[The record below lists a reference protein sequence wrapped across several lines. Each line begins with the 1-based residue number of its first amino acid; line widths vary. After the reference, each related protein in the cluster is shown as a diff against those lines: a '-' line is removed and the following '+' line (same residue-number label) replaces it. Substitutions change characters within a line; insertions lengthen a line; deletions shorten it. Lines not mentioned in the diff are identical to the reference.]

1 MTPRAFSNPAYEALT
16 RLVSARTGLRFD
28 PNRRGDTEASIRR
41 AMARADASGAGRYL
55 ALVEVGALVFDD
67 LVAELTVGE
76 TYFFRDPQHFEF
88 LRHEALPDV
97 ERRRGPAHV
106 LRAWSAGC
114 ASGEEPYSLAILL
127 EETGW
132 AERASI
138 LGTDISR
145 ARLAKASEAIY
156 GPWSLRGVD
165 EGLVRRRFRCT
176 GDRYVLDDGIRRRVT
191 FGYLNLALDPFPS
204 PGGGGGLDVVL
215 CRNVLIYLEPE
226 AVRRLARRL
235 FDSLAEGGWLVTGPS
250 DPPLGELAPYDC
262 VVTPVGVFYRR
273 GVRLGAAP
281 AAGVFGHEVQPVPP
295 VLFKPVRQACARA
308 AERVSPRS
316 DASAVLAS
324 PPDRLAAARAALA
337 AGDWAQ
343 ALELTAGLEGDP
355 AASAVRVQALADEEG
370 VREGSRS
377 AEEAVV
383 RHPLSA
389 ELHLLSALLLVELG
403 RDEEAAVAAR
413 RVLYLDRSQGTAHLV
428 LGSILRRRGDPEGSW
443 RCFRNARQLL
453 GGGPSGARGPTG
465 GDEGTGHRAAHA
477 ARDAHPLVTSEET
490 SS

>member
-1 MTPRAFSNPAYEALT
+1 MTPGAFSNPAYESLS

-28 PNRRGDTEASIRR
+28 PNRRGGTEAAIRR
-41 AMARADASGAGRYL
+41 AMARADVSDAHRYL
-55 ALVEVGALVFDD
+55 AFVEVGALLFDD

-97 ERRRGPAHV
+97 ERRRGPGHV

-145 ARLAKASEAIY
+145 ARLAKAGEAVY

-165 EGLVRRRFRCT
+165 EGLVRRRFRCA

-204 PGGGGGLDVVL
+204 PAGGGGLDVVF

-235 FDSLAEGGWLVTGPS
+235 FDSLAEGGWLVTGAS

-262 VVTPVGVFYRR
+262 VVTPGGVFYRR

-281 AAGVFGHEVQPVPP
+281 AAGVFGDEVQPVPP
-295 VLFKPVRQACARA
+295 VLFERTPGRQACARTA
-308 AERVSPRS
+308 GRVPPRS
-316 DASAVLAS
+316 DACAVLAL
-324 PPDRLAAARAALA
+324 PPDRLAAAQAALA

-355 AASAVRVQALADEEG
+355 AVSAVRVQALADAEG
-370 VREGSRS
+370 VREGARS

-403 RDEEAAVAAR
+403 CDEEAAAAAR
-413 RVLYLDRSQGTAHLV
+413 RSVYLDRSQGTAHLV
-428 LGSILRRRGDPEGSW
+428 LGSILRRRGDPAGAW

-453 GGGPSGARGPTG
+453 GGGPSGAPGPNG
-465 GDEGTGHRAAHA
+465 GDEETGHRD
-477 ARDAHPLVTSEET
+477 ARPLVTSEET